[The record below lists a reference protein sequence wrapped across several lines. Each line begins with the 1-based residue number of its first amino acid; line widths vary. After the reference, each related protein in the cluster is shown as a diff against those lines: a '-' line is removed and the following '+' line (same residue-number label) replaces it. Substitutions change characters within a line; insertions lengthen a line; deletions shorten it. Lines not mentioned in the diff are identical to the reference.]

1 MTILKTKSGKEIDTT
16 EFDGKPYGAFTNYV
30 RQNIDAKWGNSE
42 EVDSGP
48 GKYSVTFK
56 AIKTVPCYTTL
67 EIEADTV
74 EEAREKGLKEVYR
87 QQNSLDWD
95 DGVDEDIAE
104 IEVDEVEEVDKEQEE
119 D

>member
-1 MTILKTKSGKEIDTT
+1 MIIKAHNGKEIDMSL
-16 EFDGKPYGAFTNYV
+16 FDGKPYGVFTDYV

-67 EIEADTV
+67 EIEADTE
-74 EEAREKGLKEVYR
+74 EEAREKGLREAYR
-87 QQNSLDWD
+87 QQNTLLWE
-95 DGVDEDIAE
+95 DGVDEDINDIE
-104 IEVDEVEEVDKEQEE
+104 IDEVETVTE
-119 D
+119 DED

>member
-16 EFDGKPYGAFTNYV
+16 EFDGKPYGAFTAYV
-30 RQNIDAKWGNSE
+30 RQNIDAKWGNGE

-48 GKYSVTFK
+48 GKYSITFK

-74 EEAREKGLKEVYR
+74 EEAREKGLKEAYR
-87 QQNSLDWD
+87 QQNSLCWE

-104 IEVDEVEEVDKEQEE
+104 IEIDEVEEIDNEKEVA
-119 D
+119 

>member
-1 MTILKTKSGKEIDTT
+1 MTILKTKSGKEIDTA
-16 EFDGKPYGAFTNYV
+16 EFDGKPYGVFTDYV
-30 RQNIDAKWGNSE
+30 RQNIDAKWGNNE

-48 GKYSVTFK
+48 GKYNITFK

-74 EEAREKGLKEVYR
+74 EEAREKGLKEAYR
-87 QQNSLDWD
+87 QQNNLYWD

-104 IEVDEVEEVDKEQEE
+104 IEVDEVEEADKEKEI